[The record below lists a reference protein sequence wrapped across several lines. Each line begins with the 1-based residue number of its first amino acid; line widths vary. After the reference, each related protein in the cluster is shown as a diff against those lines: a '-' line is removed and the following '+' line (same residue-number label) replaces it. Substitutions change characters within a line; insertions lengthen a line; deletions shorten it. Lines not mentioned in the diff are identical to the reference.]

1 MTYIPNGFFLQVK
14 DFFLQAKKSMELNGG
29 RLDHGRIKAILEQ
42 KMISRET
49 ELTEARVKGKFLPLS
64 VWEKDGFDVKA
75 IEAKAEKQ
83 ASDLC
88 LVWNV
93 AFFFRGL

>member
-1 MTYIPNGFFLQVK
+1 
-14 DFFLQAKKSMELNGG
+14 MELNGG
-29 RLDHGRIKAILEQ
+29 RLDHGRIKSILEQ

-64 VWEKDGFDVKA
+64 VWTSQGFDGKA
-75 IEAKAEKQ
+75 IEEKAEKQ

-88 LVWNV
+88 L
-93 AFFFRGL
+93 G